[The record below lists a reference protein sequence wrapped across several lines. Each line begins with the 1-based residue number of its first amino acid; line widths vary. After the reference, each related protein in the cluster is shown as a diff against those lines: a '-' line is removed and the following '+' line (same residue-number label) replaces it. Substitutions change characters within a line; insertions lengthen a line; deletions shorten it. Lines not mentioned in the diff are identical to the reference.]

1 MNLDGKKVMIVGFA
15 RSGVGAAKL
24 LCEKGANVTINDI
37 KPRSLLKDQ
46 INMLV
51 GYDVRY
57 ELEQKADEYV
67 KDCDLIVV
75 SPGVP
80 TTLSFFD
87 VAKDNGVK
95 VIGEMELG
103 YRFAK
108 CPITAITGT
117 NGKTT
122 TTALLGAIYEK
133 AGLNTFVAGN
143 IGESIAACALE
154 TKKDDA
160 MVLEVSSFQLET
172 TDKFKPHVACILNI
186 APDHLDRHKTM
197 EGYINAKTRIFL
209 NQDENDYAVLNYN
222 DKYTSSISKHIK
234 SKILYF
240 SLIDNVKNGV
250 CIKSG
255 KIVFCIE
262 GKDDVVIA
270 RPEEIRLPGR
280 HNLENSLAA
289 ICMAMAFGI
298 EPHFVRHTLATFS
311 GVEHRLETVSEI
323 NGIRFINDSK
333 GTNPASTICAI
344 ESMETPTVL
353 ILGGYDKD
361 IAFDELASKVT
372 KSIESIVVLGQTS
385 KKIADSLLASGY
397 GSIYYAQ
404 DFKGAVYRAYEL
416 AKPGYTVLLSPACA
430 SYDMF
435 NDYEERGRYFKKIV
449 KKIEGDNG

>member
-1 MNLDGKKVMIVGFA
+1 MNLDGKKVMIVGLA

-24 LCEKGANVTINDI
+24 LCDKGAIVTINDI
-37 KPRSLLKDQ
+37 KPKSKLKDQ
-46 INMLV
+46 IAMLKD
-51 GYDVRY
+51 YDVKF
-57 ELEQKADEYV
+57 ELEQKADGHV

-75 SPGVP
+75 SPGIP
-80 TTLSFFD
+80 TSLSFFK
-87 VAKDNGVK
+87 VAKENGVK

-103 YRFAK
+103 YQSTK

-133 AGLNTFVAGN
+133 AGYNTFVAGN

-154 TKKDDA
+154 TSEKDA

-172 TDKFKPHVACILNI
+172 IHEFKPHVAGILNI

-197 EGYINAKTRIFL
+197 DGYINAKISIFL
-209 NQDENDYAVLNYN
+209 NQDKNDFAILNYN
-222 DKYTSSISKHIK
+222 DQYTNTIVEHIK

-240 SLIDNVKNGV
+240 SLVDSVTNGV

-255 KIVFCIE
+255 KIVFCMD
-262 GKDDVVIA
+262 GKEDVVIA
-270 RPEEIRLPGR
+270 RPQELRLPGR
-280 HNLENSLAA
+280 HNLENALAA
-289 ICMAMAFGI
+289 VCMAMAFGI
-298 EPHFVRHTLATFS
+298 KPHYIRHTLATFS
-311 GVEHRLETVSEI
+311 GVEHRFETVTEV

-333 GTNPASTICAI
+333 ATNPASTICAI

-372 KSIESIVVLGQTS
+372 KNIKSIVVLGQTS
-385 KKIADSLLASGY
+385 KIIADSLLASGF

-404 DFKGAVYRAYEL
+404 DFKGAIYRAYEL
-416 AKPGYTVLLSPACA
+416 AKPGFAVLLSPACA

-435 NDYEERGRYFKKIV
+435 NDYEERGRAFKKIV
-449 KKIEGDNG
+449 KKLEGDNG